1 MRLACTAARNPNP
14 ISTRI
19 FEKADKPFQNHAMPG
34 RLCYLPGIAFFFF
47 LFPFIKPLLYVEK
60 LQTGTVLPV
69 VSDLYREFAELSA
82 YFDLYAIQS
91 AQKQLRMLCNF
102 HENTFGLL
110 IFYTNYAIL

>member
-19 FEKADKPFQNHAMPG
+19 FEKADKP
-34 RLCYLPGIAFFFF
+34 
-47 LFPFIKPLLYVEK
+47 LLYVEK
-60 LQTGTVLPV
+60 LQIGTVLPV

-91 AQKQLRMLCNF
+91 AQKQLKMLCNF
-102 HENTFGLL
+102 HENTFRLL

>member
-1 MRLACTAARNPNP
+1 MRSACTAARNPNP

-19 FEKADKPFQNHAMPG
+19 FEKADKPFQNYAMPG
-34 RLCYLPGIAFFFF
+34 RLCYLPGIAFF
-47 LFPFIKPLLYVEK
+47 LSPFIKPLLYVEK
-60 LQTGTVLPV
+60 LQIGTVLPV

-82 YFDLYAIQS
+82 HFDLRAIQS

>member
-34 RLCYLPGIAFFFF
+34 RLCYLPGIAFF
-47 LFPFIKPLLYVEK
+47 LSPFIKPLLYVEK
-60 LQTGTVLPV
+60 LQIGTVLPV
-69 VSDLYREFAELSA
+69 VPDLYREFSEILAC
-82 YFDLYAIQS
+82 FDLCAIQS
-91 AQKQLRMLCNF
+91 AQKQLHMLCNF
-102 HENTFGLL
+102 HENTLGLL

>member
-34 RLCYLPGIAFFFF
+34 RLCYLPGIAFF
-47 LFPFIKPLLYVEK
+47 LSPFIKPLLYVEK
-60 LQTGTVLPV
+60 LQIGTVLPV

-82 YFDLYAIQS
+82 HFDLHAIQS
-91 AQKQLRMLCNF
+91 AQKQLRMLYNF

-110 IFYTNYAIL
+110 IFYANYAIL

>member
-1 MRLACTAARNPNP
+1 
-14 ISTRI
+14 
-19 FEKADKPFQNHAMPG
+19 MPG
-34 RLCYLPGIAFFFF
+34 RLCYLPGIAFF
-47 LFPFIKPLLYVEK
+47 LSPFIKPLLYVEK
-60 LQTGTVLPV
+60 LQIGTVLPV

-82 YFDLYAIQS
+82 HFDLHAIQS

>member
-1 MRLACTAARNPNP
+1 LPL
-14 ISTRI
+14 I
-19 FEKADKPFQNHAMPG
+19 FPLF
-34 RLCYLPGIAFFFF
+34 LPSFNRERSR
-47 LFPFIKPLLYVEK
+47 KK
-60 LQTGTVLPV
+60 LQSGTVLPV

-82 YFDLYAIQS
+82 HFDLRAIQS

>member
-1 MRLACTAARNPNP
+1 MRSVCTAARNPHP

-34 RLCYLPGIAFFFF
+34 RLCYLPGIVFYS
-47 LFPFIKPLLYVEK
+47 LPPLIKPLLHVEK
-60 LQTGTVLPV
+60 LQIGTVLPV

-82 YFDLYAIQS
+82 CFDLHAIQS
-91 AQKQLRMLCNF
+91 AQKQPRMLCNF
-102 HENTFGLL
+102 HENTLGLL